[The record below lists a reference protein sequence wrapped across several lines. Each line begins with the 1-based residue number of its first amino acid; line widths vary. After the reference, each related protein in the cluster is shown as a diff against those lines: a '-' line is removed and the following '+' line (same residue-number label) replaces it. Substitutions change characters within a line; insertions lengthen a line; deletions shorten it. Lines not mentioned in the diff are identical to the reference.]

1 MRVRPL
7 LDRGSLAEPCL
18 PPLEDPPL
26 PQYGPIPSG
35 RQAGDVLPHGR
46 GTLASLGRAGR
57 GVAGGAYG
65 GGRLSR
71 PKKMLPLLG
80 QEPREPEV
88 QKQPEAALGEA
99 DGCVDD
105 CCSGAEE
112 TLEAPAETP
121 RTRQPASISETPEGG
136 ASLGP
141 VERTVVRVEGM
152 DCASC
157 AATVE
162 KRVGQLP
169 GVYRAV
175 VNFAAGRLDAEH
187 EPGLALEEIEK
198 AVRDAGYEVQRAQEV
213 ERPPFWRTPRAISV
227 SASALL
233 FAFGLALGLAGGPEV
248 ASVGAY
254 LAAIVVGGVPIFRA
268 ALAGLRA
275 RHMDM
280 NVLMSAATIGAV
292 GIGEWAE
299 AASVVVLFAA
309 GNALQVYAI
318 DRTRG
323 AVRTL
328 ARLAPDEVL
337 VRRGGYENLVGA
349 GEVAVGETVIVRP
362 GERLALDGE
371 VVEGRTTVDESPV
384 TGESTPVEKG
394 PGDAVYS
401 GSLNGGGGVVVR
413 VLREA
418 SDSTL
423 QRIARLVEEAQAT
436 KAPAE
441 QFVDRFSRLYTPI
454 VVAAAIVLAVVPPLL
469 GGEFGT
475 WFYRAL
481 ALLIIACPCALVIS
495 TPVTVVSGIG
505 AASRRGILV
514 KGGAALEA
522 AGRLKAL
529 AFDKTGT
536 LTEGRPVVSRV
547 VALDGHD
554 EAGAVRLAA
563 ALERRSEHPLA
574 HAILATAERY
584 GASGIPPV
592 INFRSVAGRGAEG
605 EVEGRRYAIGSPRL
619 FAEVGISL
627 DGAKAV
633 LEEAEREGETPVVLG
648 DKNGPIAVFGL
659 ADATRSEARA
669 TLESLR
675 SVGVNELV
683 MLTGDA
689 EGPARRTAEILGV
702 GYRAQLLPEQKVER
716 VRELVAEY
724 GSVGMVGDGVNDA
737 PALAASSV
745 GFAMGAAGTD
755 VALETADVALMQD
768 DLPKLAEAVRLSRS
782 AERII
787 KQNVV
792 VSLLIKG
799 LFVLLAPFGLV
810 ALWLAVLAD
819 MGTSIAVT
827 LNGLRLFRRGRA

>member
-1 MRVRPL
+1 
-7 LDRGSLAEPCL
+7 
-18 PPLEDPPL
+18 
-26 PQYGPIPSG
+26 
-35 RQAGDVLPHGR
+35 
-46 GTLASLGRAGR
+46 
-57 GVAGGAYG
+57 
-65 GGRLSR
+65 LSR

-88 QKQPEAALGEA
+88 KKQPEAALGEA
-99 DGCVDD
+99 DDGGCVDD

-136 ASLGP
+136 ASLGL

-337 VRRGGYENLVGA
+337 VCRGGYENLVGA

-384 TGESTPVEKG
+384 TGESTPVEKC

-401 GSLNGGGGVVVR
+401 GSLNGAGGVVVR

-454 VVAAAIVLAVVPPLL
+454 VVAVAVILAVVPPVL

-547 VALDGHD
+547 VPLDGRD
-554 EAGAVRLAA
+554 EAEVLQLAA

-574 HAILATAERY
+574 HAILSAAN
-584 GASGIPPV
+584 GVDLPPV
-592 INFRSVAGRGAEG
+592 AGFRSLAGRGAEG
-605 EVEGRRYAIGSPRL
+605 KVGGKGYLIGSPRL
-619 FAEVGISL
+619 FAERGLVL
-627 DGAKAV
+627 DGATEALEAV
-633 LEEAEREGETPVVLG
+633 ERAGETPVILG
-648 DKNGPIAVFGL
+648 SEASTSAVFGI
-659 ADATRSEARA
+659 ADAVRPDARA

-675 SVGVNELV
+675 EAGVGELV

-689 EGPARRTAEILGV
+689 EAPARRIAEDLGIS
-702 GYRAQLLPEQKVER
+702 YRARLLSEQKVQA
-716 VRELVAEY
+716 VRDLVSEH
-724 GSVGMVGDGVNDA
+724 GDVGMVGDGVNDA

-768 DLPKLAEAVRLSRS
+768 DLPKLAKAVKLSRA
-782 AERII
+782 AEGII
-787 KQNVV
+787 KQNVA
-792 VSLLIKG
+792 VSILIKG

-827 LNGLRLFRRGRA
+827 LNGLRLFRAKGASRDRL

>member
-1 MRVRPL
+1 MRSLLESGTRP
-7 LDRGSLAEPCL
+7 EPCL
-18 PPLEDPPL
+18 APLEDAAL
-26 PQYGPIPSG
+26 VRHGQIS
-35 RQAGDVLPHGR
+35 AGWEARYVLAHRR
-46 GTLASLGRAGR
+46 GTFAPLRRAGR
-57 GVAGGAYG
+57 GGGDKG
-65 GGRLSR
+65 VSR
-71 PKKMLPLLG
+71 PKKMLPVFG
-80 QEPREPEV
+80 QASPESAAP
-88 QKQPEAALGEA
+88 QETAPQEQDTCCGPGEDRCEAALVA
-99 DGCVDD
+99 
-105 CCSGAEE
+105 ATLKTREE
-112 TLEAPAETP
+112 RPEAP
-121 RTRQPASISETPEGG
+121 SGLSLEGL
-136 ASLGP
+136 A
-141 VERTVVRVEGM
+141 RTVVRVEGM

-169 GVYRAV
+169 GMHRAV

-187 EPGLALEEIEK
+187 EPGLAIEEIEK
-198 AVRDAGYEVQRAQEV
+198 AVMDAGYGVQRAQEV

-233 FAFGLALGLAGGPEV
+233 FALGLALGLVGAPEV

-280 NVLMSAATIGAV
+280 NVLMSAATVGAV

-309 GNALQVYAI
+309 GNVLQIYAI

-323 AVRTL
+323 AVRSL
-328 ARLAPDEVL
+328 ARLVPDEVL
-337 VRRGGYENLVGA
+337 VRRDDSERLVPA
-349 GEVAVGETVIVRP
+349 DEVAVGETVVVKP

-371 VVEGRTTVDESPV
+371 VAEGHTTVDESPV

-394 PGDAVYS
+394 PGDPVYS
-401 GSLNGGGGVVVR
+401 GSLNGAGGILVR
-413 VLREA
+413 VLREV

-423 QRIARLVEEAQAT
+423 QRIARLVAEAQAT

-454 VVAAAIVLAVVPPLL
+454 VVAAAIVLAIVPPLL
-469 GGEFGT
+469 GGDFGT

-547 VALDGHD
+547 VPLGGSKETEVLA
-554 EAGAVRLAA
+554 LAA

-574 HAILATAERY
+574 HAILSAAD
-584 GASGIPPV
+584 GADLPPV
-592 INFRSVAGRGAEG
+592 ASFRSIAGRGAEG
-605 EVEGRRYAIGSPRL
+605 EVEGNGYLIGSPRL
-619 FAEVGISL
+619 FAERGISL
-627 DGAKAV
+627 DGATEALAAV
-633 LEEAEREGETPVVLG
+633 ERAGETPVILG
-648 DKNGPIAVFGL
+648 SEEVTLAVFGI
-659 ADATRSEARA
+659 ADAVRPDARA

-675 SVGVNELV
+675 EAGVGELV

-689 EGPARRTAEILGV
+689 EASARRIAEELGV
-702 GYRAQLLPEQKVER
+702 GYRARLLPEQKVQA
-716 VRELVAEY
+716 VRELVSKHGGA
-724 GSVGMVGDGVNDA
+724 GMVGDGVNDA

-768 DLPKLAEAVRLSRS
+768 YLPKLAEAGRLSRS
-782 AERII
+782 AEGII
-787 KQNVV
+787 KQNR
-792 VSLLIKG
+792 SEE
-799 LFVLLAPFGLV
+799 
-810 ALWLAVLAD
+810 
-819 MGTSIAVT
+819 
-827 LNGLRLFRRGRA
+827 RRGGKECK

>member
-1 MRVRPL
+1 V
-7 LDRGSLAEPCL
+7 
-18 PPLEDPPL
+18 
-26 PQYGPIPSG
+26 
-35 RQAGDVLPHGR
+35 
-46 GTLASLGRAGR
+46 
-57 GVAGGAYG
+57 
-65 GGRLSR
+65 SR
-71 PKKMLPLLG
+71 PKKMLPVVG
-80 QEPREPEV
+80 QASPES
-88 QKQPEAALGEA
+88 AAPQETMPQEHDTCCGPGEDCCEGEA
-99 DGCVDD
+99 GLVAATPKTREAN
-105 CCSGAEE
+105 S
-112 TLEAPAETP
+112 EAP
-121 RTRQPASISETPEGG
+121 SGLSLEG
-136 ASLGP
+136 

-169 GVYRAV
+169 GVHRAV

-187 EPGLALEEIEK
+187 DPGLALEEIEK
-198 AVRDAGYEVQRAQEV
+198 AVRDAGYGVQSAPEV

-227 SASALL
+227 FASALL
-233 FAFGLALGLAGGPEV
+233 FVLGLALGLAGAPGV
-248 ASVGAY
+248 ASVGSY

-309 GNALQVYAI
+309 GNTLQVYAI

-323 AVRTL
+323 AVRAL
-328 ARLAPDEVL
+328 ASLAPDEVL
-337 VRRGGYENLVGA
+337 VRRGDSERLVGA
-349 GEVAVGETVIVRP
+349 GEVAVGETVVVRP

-394 PGDAVYS
+394 PGDPVYS
-401 GSLNGGGGVVVR
+401 GSLNGGGGVLVR

-454 VVAAAIVLAVVPPLL
+454 VVAVAVVLAVVPPLL

-547 VALDGHD
+547 VPLDGRD
-554 EAGAVRLAA
+554 EAEVLRLAA

-574 HAILATAERY
+574 HAILSAAD
-584 GASGIPPV
+584 GADLPPV
-592 INFRSVAGRGAEG
+592 SGFRSVAGRGAEG
-605 EVEGRRYAIGSPRL
+605 EVDGKGYLIGSPRL
-619 FAEVGISL
+619 FAEKGIAL
-627 DGAKAV
+627 DGAT
-633 LEEAEREGETPVVLG
+633 EALDVVEAAGETPVILG
-648 DKNGPIAVFGL
+648 NEEAPMAVFGI
-659 ADATRSEARA
+659 ADAVRPDARA
-669 TLESLR
+669 TLDSLR
-675 SVGVNELV
+675 EAGVGELV

-689 EGPARRTAEILGV
+689 EAPARRIAEELGV
-702 GYRAQLLPEQKVER
+702 GYRARLLPEQKVEA
-716 VRELVAEY
+716 VRELVAEH
-724 GSVGMVGDGVNDA
+724 GDAGMVGDGVNDA

-768 DLPKLAEAVRLSRS
+768 DLPKLVEAVRLSRS
-782 AERII
+782 AEGII
-787 KQNVV
+787 KQNVA
-792 VSLLIKG
+792 VSILIKG

-827 LNGLRLFRRGRA
+827 LNGLRLFRAKGGSRGRA

>member
-1 MRVRPL
+1 V
-7 LDRGSLAEPCL
+7 
-18 PPLEDPPL
+18 
-26 PQYGPIPSG
+26 
-35 RQAGDVLPHGR
+35 
-46 GTLASLGRAGR
+46 
-57 GVAGGAYG
+57 
-65 GGRLSR
+65 SR
-71 PKKMLPLLG
+71 PKKMLPMVG
-80 QEPREPEV
+80 QASPGPVAPQEAPTDEPDACCGP
-88 QKQPEAALGEA
+88 GE
-99 DGCVDD
+99 D
-105 CCSGAEE
+105 CCED
-112 TLEAPAETP
+112 EAGLVAATPKTREANPETP
-121 RTRQPASISETPEGG
+121 SGIPLER
-136 ASLGP
+136 L
-141 VERTVVRVEGM
+141 ERTVVRVAGM

-157 AATVE
+157 AVTVE
-162 KRVGQLP
+162 RRVGQLP
-169 GVYRAV
+169 GVRRAV

-198 AVRDAGYEVQRAQEV
+198 AVRDAGYGVESTQEV

-227 SASALL
+227 FASALL
-233 FAFGLALGLAGGPEV
+233 FVVGLALGVAGAPEV
-248 ASVGAY
+248 ASVAAY

-268 ALAGLRA
+268 AVAGLRA

-323 AVRTL
+323 AVRAL
-328 ARLAPDEVL
+328 ARLAPEEVL
-337 VRRGGYENLVGA
+337 VRRGDSESLVGA
-349 GEVAVGETVIVRP
+349 DQVAIGETVMVRP

-401 GSLNGGGGVVVR
+401 GSLNGGGGVLVR

-436 KAPAE
+436 RAPAE

-454 VVAAAIVLAVVPPLL
+454 VVAVAIILAVVPPLL

-547 VALDGHD
+547 VPLDGRG
-554 EAGAVRLAA
+554 EAEALRLAA

-574 HAILATAERY
+574 HAILSAANGRELPEV
-584 GASGIPPV
+584 G
-592 INFRSVAGRGAEG
+592 NFRAVAGRGAEG
-605 EVEGRRYAIGSPRL
+605 VVAGQRYLVGSPRL
-619 FAEVGISL
+619 FDERGIALGTAREALAEV
-627 DGAKAV
+627 
-633 LEEAEREGETPVVLG
+633 EASGETPVVLG
-648 DKNGPIAVFGL
+648 GEDGPLAVFGL
-659 ADATRSEARA
+659 TDSPRPDARA
-669 TLESLR
+669 TLDSLR
-675 SVGVNELV
+675 EAGVGELV

-689 EGPARRTAEILGV
+689 EAPARRIAEKLGI
-702 GYRAQLLPEQKVER
+702 GYRAGLLPEQKVEA
-716 VRELVAEY
+716 VRELVSKH
-724 GSVGMVGDGVNDA
+724 GDVGMVGDGVNDA

-782 AERII
+782 AEGII
-787 KQNVV
+787 KQNVA
-792 VSLLIKG
+792 VSILIKG

-827 LNGLRLFRRGRA
+827 LNGLRLFRAKGGSRGRV

>member
-1 MRVRPL
+1 
-7 LDRGSLAEPCL
+7 
-18 PPLEDPPL
+18 
-26 PQYGPIPSG
+26 
-35 RQAGDVLPHGR
+35 
-46 GTLASLGRAGR
+46 
-57 GVAGGAYG
+57 
-65 GGRLSR
+65 LSR

-88 QKQPEAALGEA
+88 KKQPEAALGEA
-99 DGCVDD
+99 DDGGCVDD

-136 ASLGP
+136 ASLGL

-337 VRRGGYENLVGA
+337 VCRGGYENLVGA

-441 QFVDRFSRLYTPI
+441 QFVERFSRLYTPI
-454 VVAAAIVLAVVPPLL
+454 VVAVAVILAVVPPVL

-547 VALDGHD
+547 VPLDGRD
-554 EAGAVRLAA
+554 EAEVLQLAA

-574 HAILATAERY
+574 HAILSAAN
-584 GASGIPPV
+584 GVDLPPV
-592 INFRSVAGRGAEG
+592 AGFRSLAGRGAEG
-605 EVEGRRYAIGSPRL
+605 KVGGKGYLIGSPRL
-619 FAEVGISL
+619 Y
-627 DGAKAV
+627 
-633 LEEAEREGETPVVLG
+633 AERGLVLGGATEALEAVERAGETPVILG
-648 DKNGPIAVFGL
+648 SEESILAVFGI
-659 ADATRSEARA
+659 ADAVRPDSRT

-675 SVGVNELV
+675 EAGVGELV

-689 EGPARRTAEILGV
+689 EAPARRIAEDLGIS
-702 GYRAQLLPEQKVER
+702 YRAQLLPEQKVQA
-716 VRELVAEY
+716 VRNLVSEH
-724 GSVGMVGDGVNDA
+724 GDVGMVGDGVNDA

-782 AERII
+782 AEGFI
-787 KQNVV
+787 KQNVA
-792 VSLLIKG
+792 VSILIKG

-827 LNGLRLFRRGRA
+827 LNGLRLFREGTR

>member
-1 MRVRPL
+1 
-7 LDRGSLAEPCL
+7 
-18 PPLEDPPL
+18 
-26 PQYGPIPSG
+26 
-35 RQAGDVLPHGR
+35 
-46 GTLASLGRAGR
+46 
-57 GVAGGAYG
+57 
-65 GGRLSR
+65 
-71 PKKMLPLLG
+71 MLPVLG
-80 QEPREPEV
+80 QASPEPEA
-88 QKQPEAALGEA
+88 PRDGA
-99 DGCVDD
+99 DGCTDD
-105 CCSGAEE
+105 CCSSPEPVE
-112 TLEAPAETP
+112 TSVATP
-121 RTRQPASISETPEGG
+121 RTREASSEVSEGSAALG
-136 ASLGP
+136 AL
-141 VERTVVRVEGM
+141 ERTVVRVEGM

-162 KRVGQLP
+162 RRVSALP
-169 GVYRAV
+169 GVSKAT

-187 EPGLALEEIEK
+187 DPGLALEELEE
-198 AVRDAGYEVQRAQEV
+198 AVRAAGYGVAKSEEAKRTT
-213 ERPPFWRTPRAISV
+213 FWRTPRALLT
-227 SASALL
+227 ATAALL
-233 FAFGLALGLAGGPEV
+233 FLIGLVLSVAGAPEV
-248 ASVGAY
+248 ARAGAY
-254 LAAIVVGGVPIFRA
+254 LAAIVVGGQPIFRA
-268 ALAGLRA
+268 AVAGLRA
-275 RHMDM
+275 RHLDM
-280 NVLMSAATIGAV
+280 NVLMSAAAVGAV

-323 AVRTL
+323 AVRAL
-328 ARLAPDEVL
+328 AGLAPEEVL
-337 VRRGGYENLVGA
+337 VRRDGSERLLGA
-349 GEVAVGETVIVRP
+349 GEAAVGETVVVRP

-371 VVEGRTTVDESPV
+371 VLEGETTVDESPV

-394 PGDAVYS
+394 PGDALYS
-401 GSLNGGGGVVVR
+401 GSLNGGGGLLVR

-423 QRIARLVEEAQAT
+423 QRIARLVEEAQAR

-441 QFVDRFSRLYTPI
+441 QFVDRFSRVYTPI
-454 VVAAAIVLAVVPPLL
+454 VVAAAVVLAVVPPVL

-536 LTEGRPVVSRV
+536 LTEGRPIVSRT
-547 VALDGHD
+547 VALNGKG
-554 EAGAVRLAA
+554 EAEVLRLAA
-563 ALERRSEHPLA
+563 SLERRSEHPLA
-574 HAILATAERY
+574 HAILSAADGTELY
-584 GASGIPPV
+584 PVSG
-592 INFRSVAGRGAEG
+592 FRSVAGRGAEG
-605 EVEGRRYAIGSPRL
+605 EVDGERYLIGSPRL
-619 FAEVGISL
+619 FAEKGTAL
-627 DGAKAV
+627 DGAAEA
-633 LEEAEREGETPVVLG
+633 LEEIERAGETPVVLG
-648 DKNGPIAVFGL
+648 VADGPLAVFGL
-659 ADATRSEARA
+659 AD
-669 TLESLR
+669 SLR
-675 SVGVNELV
+675 PDAKATVDALRESGAEELV

-689 EGPARRTAEILGV
+689 EAPARRVAEELGI
-702 GYRAQLLPEQKVER
+702 GYRARLLPEQKIEA
-716 VRELVAEY
+716 VRELVSRHGDA
-724 GSVGMVGDGVNDA
+724 GMVGDGVNDA

-755 VALETADVALMQD
+755 VALETADVALMRD
-768 DLPKLAEAVRLSRS
+768 DLPKLAEAVRLSRA

-792 VSLLIKG
+792 VSIAIKS

-827 LNGLRLFRRGRA
+827 LNGLRLFRRGSR